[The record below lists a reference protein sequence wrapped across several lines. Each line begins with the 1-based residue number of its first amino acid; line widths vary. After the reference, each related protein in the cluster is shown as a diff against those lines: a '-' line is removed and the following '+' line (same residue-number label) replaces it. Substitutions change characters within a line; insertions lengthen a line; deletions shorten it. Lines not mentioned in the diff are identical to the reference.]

1 MNVDIMNVC
10 VCVSLIMGDI
20 TVMRYQDVWTLIAPH
35 LCLTSPVIEECVRM
49 CRSLCVMSEV
59 CDQTAQT
66 TGLFSGVF
74 NDRRCEGLNVRT
86 THSHTHAYSRAI
98 TADW

>member
-1 MNVDIMNVC
+1 MNVDIMN

-35 LCLTSPVIEECVRM
+35 LCLTSPVIEDCVRT
-49 CRSLCVMSEV
+49 CRSLCVMSCEV
-59 CDQTAQT
+59 CDRTAQT
-66 TGLFSGVF
+66 TGLSAGAFS
-74 NDRRCEGLNVRT
+74 DRRCDGLNVRT
-86 THSHTHAYSRAI
+86 THSHTHAYSRAT